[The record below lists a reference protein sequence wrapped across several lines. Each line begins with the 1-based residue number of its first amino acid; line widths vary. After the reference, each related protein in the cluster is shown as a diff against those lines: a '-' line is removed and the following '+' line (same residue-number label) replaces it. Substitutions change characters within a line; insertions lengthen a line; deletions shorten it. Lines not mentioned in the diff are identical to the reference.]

1 VSPTLILVVQIL
13 ILLSPQ
19 RLVENLPAIIP
30 NNQIELIFTPLF
42 DSFNN
47 LFNAQQQSALMGV
60 IRPLFILLKA
70 SIHNAHQNIMDK
82 INPPAPRTPAN
93 FHSWAKLIS
102 SEKWHV
108 VSFLPVVVRY
118 FQRIEYNARV
128 GNQIHEGLDVWKISP
143 DPNNNIPGMWHFL
156 YSSIC

>member
-1 VSPTLILVVQIL
+1 
-13 ILLSPQ
+13 
-19 RLVENLPAIIP
+19 
-30 NNQIELIFTPLF
+30 
-42 DSFNN
+42 
-47 LFNAQQQSALMGV
+47 MGV

-70 SIHNAHQNIMDK
+70 SIHDAHQNITDK
-82 INPPAPRTPAN
+82 INPPAPVPPNPPRNPAN
-93 FHSWAKLIS
+93 FHNWAKLIS

-143 DPNNNIPGMWHFL
+143 DPNNNIPSM
-156 YSSIC
+156 